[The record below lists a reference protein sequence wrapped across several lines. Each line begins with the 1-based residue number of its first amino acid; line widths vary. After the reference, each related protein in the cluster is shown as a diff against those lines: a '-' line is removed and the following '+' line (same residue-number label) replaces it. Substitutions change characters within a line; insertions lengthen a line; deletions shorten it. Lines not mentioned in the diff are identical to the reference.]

1 VQDFISACVCHEEIE
16 MKVSRRA
23 FVGAA
28 ATAALARPAILA
40 AAEPLVFGC
49 VPANSVH
56 WIACAAVER
65 GFFKNAGFDAEI
77 GVIQSSPQSMQMLIT
92 GAYQIS
98 STQPEAAVAAIERGA
113 NLAAISAPM
122 NRADWVLAGAAGIK
136 SLMDLKGKIIGVSS
150 LRISEVWLS
159 TQLLQRAGLKKEEF
173 SFIGVGTSPLK
184 VTALQKGSIA
194 AAVLFRPSADLALKE
209 GFADLAR
216 YSDLRDYPTVVY
228 VVNKD
233 WAAKGDA
240 GKRAAKAIQDGHRW
254 LWDPQNK
261 TAAIEILAK
270 YTRREPAICEAV
282 YDDYFVKEKIYSK
295 TGEISLAGLK
305 SLLDDVAEDGDIFK
319 PPAPPAGKY
328 VLDKSLGGLA
338 S

>member
-1 VQDFISACVCHEEIE
+1 
-16 MKVSRRA
+16 
-23 FVGAA
+23 
-28 ATAALARPAILA
+28 
-40 AAEPLVFGC
+40 
-49 VPANSVH
+49 
-56 WIACAAVER
+56 
-65 GFFKNAGFDAEI
+65 
-77 GVIQSSPQSMQMLIT
+77 
-92 GAYQIS
+92 
-98 STQPEAAVAAIERGA
+98 
-113 NLAAISAPM
+113 M

-150 LRISEVWLS
+150 LRISEVWLT
-159 TQLLQRAGLKKEEF
+159 TQLLERAGLKKDEL

-216 YSDLRDYPTVVY
+216 YSAMRDYPTVLY

-240 GKRAAKAIQDGHRW
+240 GKRAAHAIQEGHRW
-254 LWDPQNK
+254 LWDPQNRD
-261 TAAIEILAK
+261 AAIEILAK
-270 YTRREPAICEAV
+270 YTKRDQSICAAV
-282 YDDYFVKEKIYSK
+282 YDDYFVKEKTYSK

-305 SLLDDVAEDGDIFK
+305 NLLDDVAEDGDIFK
-319 PPAPPAGKY
+319 PPAPAAGKY

>member
-1 VQDFISACVCHEEIE
+1 
-16 MKVSRRA
+16 MKLSRRA
-23 FVGAA
+23 FVGA
-28 ATAALARPAILA
+28 ATAALARPAIVA
-40 AAEPLVFGC
+40 AAEPLIFGC

-65 GFFKNAGFDAEI
+65 GFFKNVGFDAEI
-77 GVIQSSPQSMQMLIT
+77 AVIQSSPQSMQMLIT

-98 STQPEAAVAAIERGA
+98 STQPEAAIAAIERGA
-113 NLAAISAPM
+113 SKLAAISAPM

-136 SLMDLKGKIIGVSS
+136 SVTDLKGKIIGVSS
-150 LRISEVWLS
+150 LRISEVWLT
-159 TQLLQRAGLKKEEF
+159 TQLLERAGLKRDEF
-173 SFIGVGTSPLK
+173 SFVGVGTSPLK

-216 YSDLRDYPTVVY
+216 YSAMRDYPTVLY
-228 VVNKD
+228 VVNKE

-240 GKRAAKAIQDGHRW
+240 GKRAALAIQEGHRW
-254 LWDPQNK
+254 LWDPQNRS
-261 TAAIEILAK
+261 AAIEILAK
-270 YTRREPAICEAV
+270 YTKRDQSICAAV
-282 YDDYFVKEKIYSK
+282 YDDYFVKERSYSK

-305 SLLDDVAEDGDIFK
+305 NLLDDVAEDGDIFK

-328 VLDKSLGGLA
+328 VLDKSLGGLVDL
-338 S
+338 

>member
-1 VQDFISACVCHEEIE
+1 
-16 MKVSRRA
+16 MKLSRRA

-28 ATAALARPAILA
+28 ASAALARPAILA

-65 GFFKNAGFDAEI
+65 GFFKNVGFDAEI
-77 GVIQSSPQSMQMLIT
+77 ATIQSSPQSMQMLIT

-98 STQPEAAVAAIERGA
+98 STQPEAAIAAIERGA
-113 NLAAISAPM
+113 SRLAAISAPM

-136 SLMDLKGKIIGVSS
+136 SLADLKGKIIGVSS
-150 LRISEVWLS
+150 LRISEVWL
-159 TQLLQRAGLKKEEF
+159 TAQLLEQAGLKKDDY

-216 YSDLRDYPTVVY
+216 YNGMRDYPTVLY
-228 VVNKD
+228 ITSRD

-240 GKRAAKAIQDGHRW
+240 GKRTAQAIQEGHRW
-254 LWDPQNK
+254 LWEPQNK
-261 TAAIEILAK
+261 GAAIEILAK
-270 YTRREPAICEAV
+270 YTKRDQAICAAV
-282 YDDYFVKEKIYSK
+282 YDDYFVKEKSYSR

-305 SLLDDVAEDGDIFK
+305 NLLDDVAADGEIFK

-328 VLDKSLGGLA
+328 VLEKSLGGLA

>member
-1 VQDFISACVCHEEIE
+1 
-16 MKVSRRA
+16 MKLSRRA

-28 ATAALARPAILA
+28 ATAALARPAILL
-40 AAEPLVFGC
+40 AAEPLIFGC

-98 STQPEAAVAAIERGA
+98 STQPEAAIAAIERGA

-136 SLMDLKGKIIGVSS
+136 SLADLKGKIIGVSS
-150 LRISEVWLS
+150 LRISEVWLT
-159 TQLLQRAGLKKEEF
+159 TQLLQRAGLKKDEI

-216 YSDLRDYPTVVY
+216 YSDLRDYPTVLY
-228 VVNKD
+228 MVNKD

-240 GKRAAKAIQDGHRW
+240 GRRAAKAIQDGHRW

-270 YTRREPAICEAV
+270 YTKRDQPICEAV
-282 YDDYFVKEKIYSK
+282 YDDYFVKEKIYSR

-305 SLLDDVAEDGDIFK
+305 NLLDDVAEDGDIFK

-328 VLDKSLGGLA
+328 VLDEMLGGLA
-338 S
+338 N